1 MHTTPNLP
9 TADVLS
15 RYIDR
20 FLFAEGWRV
29 TDVVVRDEG
38 ASFDVTLTKESG
50 DNQGRS
56 VTRTA
61 TSAGEATFK
70 ACSSARNLHVLAGE
84 E

>member
-1 MHTTPNLP
+1 MHAAPNLP
-9 TADVLS
+9 SAEILS

-29 TDVVVRDEG
+29 TDVAVHDGG
-38 ASFDVTLTKESG
+38 AIYDVTLTKEFG
-50 DNQGRS
+50 DNQGRT

-70 ACSSARNLHVLAGE
+70 ACSSARNLDALPAE